1 MCDKADCKKAKPAAQ
16 PPQPLSCASV
26 FGLQFDRGVLLA
38 ADSLV
43 SFEGLALFCNAQRI
57 VKVNES
63 ILLGG
68 GNNFADLQYLQG
80 VVEDKARGDPG
91 LDPVTLEDFLRAGLY
106 NRSIKATPLR
116 LDLVLGGIV
125 KGLPYLCMLDQR
137 GYVCRD
143 RVAATGFAAKM
154 ILPYLKNELAKRGEI
169 KEQEARDLVKQ
180 SMQILARRHAL
191 AHPSYYVGIVDEKGA
206 KVEKITL

>member
-1 MCDKADCKKAKPAAQ
+1 MKVAPETKNLQIEDFCYF
-16 PPQPLSCASV
+16 SC
-26 FGLQFDRGVLLA
+26 
-38 ADSLV
+38 LV
-43 SFEGLALFCNAQRI
+43 VRI
-57 VKVNES
+57 QLK
-63 ILLGG
+63 
-68 GNNFADLQYLQG
+68 LQG

-154 ILPYLKNELAKRGEI
+154 ILPYLKNELAKRG
-169 KEQEARDLVKQ
+169 KEFE
-180 SMQILARRHAL
+180 
-191 AHPSYYVGIVDEKGA
+191 
-206 KVEKITL
+206 